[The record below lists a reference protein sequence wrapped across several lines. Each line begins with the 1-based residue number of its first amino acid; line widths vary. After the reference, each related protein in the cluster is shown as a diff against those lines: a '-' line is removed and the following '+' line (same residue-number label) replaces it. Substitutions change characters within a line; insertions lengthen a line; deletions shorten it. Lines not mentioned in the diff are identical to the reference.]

1 MAVAYVPHTEE
12 DRQKM
17 LAACGLA
24 SVDDLFAGIPA
35 AVRLSRD
42 PDLPPRLSEMELVRH
57 LETLAAKNA
66 AVTCFLGGGCYD
78 HFVPAVVDA
87 VTGRSEFYT
96 AYTPYQPE
104 ISQGT
109 LTAIYEFQ
117 TMIAELTGL
126 DVANASMYDGASA
139 LAEAAVMAVRKTGRP
154 RVAVARCVH
163 PEYRQVLATYLTPR
177 GVELE
182 ELPFRNGVTV
192 VDALTPRT
200 AALIVQQPN
209 FFGCLEDVETM
220 ARAAHAAGALLV
232 VCADPV
238 SLGLLKPPGEY
249 GADIACGE
257 GQSLGLPMSFGGPGL
272 GFLAARAELVRHLP
286 GRIVGATVD
295 TRGQRAFVLT
305 LQAREQH
312 IRREKATSN
321 ICSNQALCALAATVH
336 LSALGPAG
344 LARVADLCA
353 AKAAYARQRVAAVPG
368 FAAAFAAPFF
378 KEFVVKSHYPWE
390 KIEAALLAHD
400 LVAGPEL
407 GRFYPELAGHF
418 LVAVT
423 ETRTRDDIDRL
434 QAALAEVAAC

>member
-1 MAVAYVPHTEE
+1 MGVPYVPHTDQ

-17 LAACGLA
+17 LAACGLT
-24 SVDDLFAGIPA
+24 SVEELFADIPE
-35 AVRLSRD
+35 AVRLHREL
-42 PDLPPRLSEMELVRH
+42 DLPAPLSEIELVAH
-57 LETLAAKNA
+57 LEALAAKNA
-66 AVTCFLGGGCYD
+66 AVTCFLGGGYYD
-78 HFVPAVVDA
+78 HFVPAVVEA

-139 LAEAAVMAVRKTGRP
+139 LAEAAVMAVRKTGRGLVV
-154 RVAVARCVH
+154 VAGSVH
-163 PEYRQVLATYLTPR
+163 PEYRRVLATYLTPR
-177 GVELE
+177 GVEVE
-182 ELPFRNGVTV
+182 ELPWRDGVTV
-192 VDALTPRT
+192 IDDPGQAT

-209 FFGCLEDVETM
+209 FFGCLEDMEAM
-220 ARAAHAAGALLV
+220 ERAAHAAGALLV

-238 SLGLLKPPGEY
+238 SLALLKPPGEY

-272 GFLAARAELVRHLP
+272 GFLAARADLVRHLP
-286 GRIVGATVD
+286 GRVVGATRD
-295 TRGQRAFVLT
+295 TRGQRGFVLT

-336 LSALGPAG
+336 LSALGAVG
-344 LARVADLCA
+344 LAGVAQLCA
-353 AKAAYARQRVAAVPG
+353 AKAAYARERVAAVPG
-368 FAAAFAAPFF
+368 FSAAFAAPFF
-378 KEFVVKSHYPWE
+378 KEFVVKSAYPWE
-390 KIEAALLAHD
+390 KVSGVLAAHGLA
-400 LVAGPEL
+400 AGPEL
-407 GRFYPELAGHF
+407 GRFYPELSGHF

-423 ETRTRDDIDRL
+423 EKRTRADIDRL
-434 QAALAEVAAC
+434 GAALSEVAAC